1 MLPKGSMG
9 YVEPGSVP
17 PIGGASEACQP
28 SDAFPFCA
36 ELLLAIP
43 KLPMSFT

>member
-17 PIGGASEACQP
+17 PIGGAAEAVAQHK
-28 SDAFPFCA
+28 A
-36 ELLLAIP
+36 L
-43 KLPMSFT
+43 